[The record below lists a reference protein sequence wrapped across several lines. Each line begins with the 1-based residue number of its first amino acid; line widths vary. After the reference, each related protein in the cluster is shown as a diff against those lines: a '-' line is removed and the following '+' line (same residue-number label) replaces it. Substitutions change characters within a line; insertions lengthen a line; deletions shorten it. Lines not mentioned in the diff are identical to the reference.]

1 MASKTTELVEHV
13 RYESSLRDGA
23 RGVVQVDFDSTN
35 VTLYGSLNGT
45 TFVRIQQFTEAAIKE
60 IALTP
65 YLMVGSVNE
74 PTRTLS
80 ELQTGQNFANTEVYI
95 NETR

>member
-1 MASKTTELVEHV
+1 MASKTTELVEHKM
-13 RYESSLRDGA
+13 YQSTLRDGA
-23 RGVVQVDFDSTN
+23 RGVIQVDWDDTD

-45 TFVRIQQFTEAAIKE
+45 TFVKIEQFSAPAIKE

-65 YLMVGSVNE
+65 YLMVGSADAA
-74 PTRTLS
+74 TKTLT
-80 ELQTGQNFANTEVYI
+80 ELESDQAFGNTEIYI

>member
-13 RYESSLRDGA
+13 RFESSLRDGA
-23 RGVVQVDFDSTN
+23 RGVVQVDHDTTD

-45 TFVRIQQFTEAAIKE
+45 TFVRIQQFTEPAIKE
-60 IALTP
+60 IALTK
-65 YLMVGSVNE
+65 YLMVGSADAA
-74 PTRTLS
+74 TKTLTELES
-80 ELQTGQNFANTEVYI
+80 EQAFGNTEIYI

>member
-1 MASKTTELVEHV
+1 MASKTTELVEHKM
-13 RYESSLRDGA
+13 YQSTLRDGA
-23 RGVVQVDFDSTN
+23 RGVIQVDFDSTN

-65 YLMVGSVNE
+65 YLMVGSVNQ
-74 PTRTLS
+74 PTRTLT
-80 ELQTGQNFANTEVYI
+80 ELQSGQDFGNTEVYI

>member
-1 MASKTTELVEHV
+1 MASKTTELVEHKM
-13 RYESSLRDGA
+13 YQSTLRDGA
-23 RGVVQVDFDSTN
+23 RGVVQVDHDTTN

-45 TFVRIQQFTEAAIKE
+45 TFVRIQQFTEPAIKE

-65 YLMVGSVNE
+65 YLMVGSANA
-74 PTRTLS
+74 PTKTLT
-80 ELQTGQNFANTEVYI
+80 ELESGQAFGNTEIYI